1 MKNIFV
7 QHFIYSFL
15 CTLITATICAYL
27 QNTLSIDR
35 VGILVFFVI
44 GVAGLIFSLTF
55 ALFQKWLKQSV
66 KSTVI
71 VVLSL
76 SIYLMVYTY
85 LFHVVDV
92 DWHAVS
98 EGLVQLTLFQKTL
111 HSERSIWLAFLFT
124 FCASWLYQ
132 KTLK

>member
-1 MKNIFV
+1 M
-7 QHFIYSFL
+7 
-15 CTLITATICAYL
+15 LITATICAYL
-27 QNTLSIDR
+27 QNALSIDR

-55 ALFQKWLKQSV
+55 AWFQKWLKQSV

-71 VVLSL
+71 LVLSL
-76 SIYLMVYTY
+76 SIYLMVSTY
-85 LFHVVDV
+85 LFHVIDI

-98 EGLVQLTLFQKTL
+98 EEQIQLTLLQRFL
-111 HSERSIWLAFLFT
+111 HSDWSIWLAFLFP